1 MSQFHRDW
9 NVPHQSQPPSTPVS
23 PPGGFAPQG
32 VPLPQLPAHPPSL
45 QPRIDAPTWAQLLL
59 ISAPKALASAFVV
72 WFIGYPIVGALVGSL
87 LVDDPEGL
95 LAMLTGLGV
104 LLTWAGI
111 GGFCLHPRAGD
122 ALARWLLRLRPA
134 TAEEE
139 AKLAVP
145 WHRVMHA
152 SGKHPHAYRLW
163 VQESEDINAG
173 AAGAGIVAVTRA
185 AVEELSPPQLEAVLA
200 HELGHHTYRHARFL
214 LALNYYGLP
223 VTVIARLFNA
233 LVIMT
238 VGAVWVAYRNS
249 GNALMLIFAGCFL
262 TMCCLVFFLPFLVPA
277 MAGLLGAA
285 ALSRATELA
294 ADRYAAQL
302 GYAPALQQVLQHWI
316 HLGHDAA
323 HAQMNPWRRA
333 TASHPTAAKRIQHL
347 QTYLNQPRSQM

>member
-1 MSQFHRDW
+1 M
-9 NVPHQSQPPSTPVS
+9 PHQSRPPSTPAP

-32 VPLPQLPAHPPSL
+32 TPLPQHPAHHPPSR
-45 QPRIDAPTWAQLLL
+45 PRIDGPTWAQLLV

-72 WFIGYPIVGALVGSL
+72 WCIGYPIVGAVVGSVLVGA
-87 LVDDPEGL
+87 PEGV
-95 LAMLTGLGV
+95 LARLTGLGV
-104 LLTWAGI
+104 LLAWACV
-111 GGFCLHPRAGD
+111 GGFCLYPRTGD
-122 ALARWLLRLRPA
+122 ALARWLLGLRLA

-139 AKLAVP
+139 AKLVVP
-145 WHRVMHA
+145 WYRVMHA
-152 SGKHPHAYRLW
+152 TGRHPHAFRLW
-163 VQESEDINAG
+163 VQESEDINAS
-173 AAGAGIVAVTRA
+173 AAGAGIVAVTRS

-200 HELGHHTYRHARFL
+200 HELGHHTFSHARFL

-233 LVIMT
+233 LTIGI
-238 VGAVWVAYRNS
+238 VGAIWSAYRDS
-249 GNALMLIFAGCFL
+249 GNVLMLIVAGCTL
-262 TMCCLVFFLPFLVPA
+262 TMCCLVFVLPFLVPA
-277 MAGLLGAA
+277 MAALFGAA

-323 HAQMNPWRRA
+323 HAQMNPWQRA
-333 TASHPTAAKRIQHL
+333 TASHPTAAKRIQRL